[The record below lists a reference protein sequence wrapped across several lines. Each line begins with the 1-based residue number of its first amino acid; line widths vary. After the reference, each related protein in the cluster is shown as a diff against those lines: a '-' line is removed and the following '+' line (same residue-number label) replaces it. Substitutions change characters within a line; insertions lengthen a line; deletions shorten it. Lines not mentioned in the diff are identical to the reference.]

1 MSHQKSTMKWNAIAI
16 GLSGSFSKYLL
27 SAYYPLRTLL
37 GTLRILLHS
46 IVKTLREVA
55 IIIPIL

>member
-1 MSHQKSTMKWNAIAI
+1 MKWNAIAI
-16 GLSGSFSKYLL
+16 GLSGSSSKYLL

-46 IVKTLREVA
+46 IVKTLHEVA